1 MKLLA
6 QRDNL
11 FIIEDKGQIITKI
24 RDAYTEL
31 KLKHYDGNRIAFDF
45 GEGLHIQ
52 ETYDDRIFNCYIGEV
67 VINIRDGNKI
77 AEFVIDNNRA
87 GYETYVKEHYYQ
99 QHRTEFIDSIILT
112 YGDRVKKVSDGYII
126 DDNWKVTNEGSSYY
140 YAEEHKGTFDTRDNV
155 MVHGE
160 NAKGKMGNWHFLCT
174 VAQGKL
180 EKLKMTID
188 TEIGSMEVDEVTMTI
203 LAKVNFL
210 ANPNI
215 HDSVFMNQLPK
226 KLKKLLVEED
236 LANHREGGVLI

>member
-1 MKLLA
+1 
-6 QRDNL
+6 
-11 FIIEDKGQIITKI
+11 
-24 RDAYTEL
+24 
-31 KLKHYDGNRIAFDF
+31 
-45 GEGLHIQ
+45 
-52 ETYDDRIFNCYIGEV
+52 
-67 VINIRDGNKI
+67 
-77 AEFVIDNNRA
+77 
-87 GYETYVKEHYYQ
+87 
-99 QHRTEFIDSIILT
+99 
-112 YGDRVKKVSDGYII
+112 
-126 DDNWKVTNEGSSYY
+126 
-140 YAEEHKGTFDTRDNV
+140 